1 MIYRLLLGH
10 AHGTSTVHI
19 LSMLDYRALE
29 LRSGL
34 TSNPVH
40 TIYPLSDDSTVH
52 SGSKRLLTASSI
64 GLCHWNISDAHD
76 QPILVAGTG
85 NQGVCISLAYCPNSD
100 NIVATFRPK
109 VDVPDETVISQLS
122 QAPFLNMGHHVQ
134 GSHVLVKRLGSIYQT
149 LGSTSAN
156 VPGIRLPK
164 STIVEL
170 DDSNSAFACGDEATS
185 NLVLQGLPSLTFTQ
199 SLQSYHPIR
208 DVRYAA
214 SQKPGVICCLG
225 QDRMQFFSQKYL

>member
-1 MIYRLLLGH
+1 MCTDKQFMDGHCFNLIAFYLYSSLCVALIWMDYVTFKDHYIDSVIHSACSLFYR
-10 AHGTSTVHI
+10 
-19 LSMLDYRALE
+19 
-29 LRSGL
+29 
-34 TSNPVH
+34 
-40 TIYPLSDDSTVH
+40 
-52 SGSKRLLTASSI
+52 
-64 GLCHWNISDAHD
+64 
-76 QPILVAGTG
+76 PILVAGTG

-122 QAPFLNMGHHVQ
+122 QAPSLNLGHHVQ
-134 GSHVLVKRLGSIYQT
+134 GSHVLVKRLGSSYQT